1 MSFQE
6 TRRWLRG
13 AVVAAATPFNEDY
26 SLDLP
31 GLEANV
37 DAMVERGIRT
47 GDGVLLVAAAA
58 GEFPVLSIDERRQV
72 MRASVRA
79 AAGRVPVMA
88 SVQHTDVREVADP
101 APVRGRRRH
110 RRRPAR
116 PHLLLRGH
124 RGRPVP
130 ADRCGRPRNDDPDH
144 GLRHLVGRRG
154 HDGPA
159 ILRRLAEFEHV
170 DAVKWSAPDTASF
183 AAGITSIVDRLVVV
197 DNSGLQVWGHAL
209 GCARSSPTSPIS
221 GRNTASRCGT
231 SSRPATTRPRRPGSS
246 ASSTAGARV
255 GRTAELSGGEGH
267 FIKAALELVGMAA
280 DRRACPRRASLVPSS
295 TTSGRCSRRPACR
308 WRAARRRSSGRL
320 TADLPLRGDR
330 LVPAVDG
337 ARETGAVARARQAF
351 RARRAETLRP
361 RSAPF

>member
-13 AVVAAATPFNEDY
+13 AVVATATPFNEDY

-37 DAMVERGIRT
+37 RTMVERGIRT

-88 SVQHTDVREVADP
+88 SVQHTDVREV
-101 APVRGRRRH
+101 
-110 RRRPAR
+110 
-116 PHLLLRGH
+116 LTLLRIAADEGVAGVQLGPTYYYAATEDDLF
-124 RGRPVP
+124 RLIDA
-130 ADRCGRPRNDDPDH
+130 ADRATTIPIMAYATWW
-144 GLRHLVGRRG
+144 
-154 HDGPA
+154 DGGVTMTPA

-170 DAVKWSAPDTASF
+170 DAVKWSAPDTGTF

-209 GCARSSPTSPIS
+209 GMRAFVTHVANFWPEYMVEMWHELEAHEYEAVTARLLAFKH
-221 GRNTASRCGT
+221 RW
-231 SSRPATTRPRRPGSS
+231 S
-246 ASSTAGARV
+246 AWV

-280 DRRACPRRASLVPSS
+280 GPTRLPSARITGPLIDDLRTLFEETGVPMAGRTSSLVGA
-295 TTSGRCSRRPACR
+295 T
-308 WRAARRRSSGRL
+308 AR
-320 TADLPLRGDR
+320 
-330 LVPAVDG
+330 
-337 ARETGAVARARQAF
+337 
-351 RARRAETLRP
+351 
-361 RSAPF
+361 